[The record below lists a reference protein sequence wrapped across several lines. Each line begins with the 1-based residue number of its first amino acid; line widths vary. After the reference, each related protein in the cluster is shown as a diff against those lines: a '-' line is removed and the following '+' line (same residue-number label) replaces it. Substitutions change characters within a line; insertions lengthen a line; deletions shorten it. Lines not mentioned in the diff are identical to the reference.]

1 MSLFTAGSGRIC
13 VLWTFSSIF
22 LNNCFHSFTGNYSYG
37 SVYCSDRKCTYKK
50 EVLDYPKSTAVGV
63 FNDTLMETGWGIL
76 DIISGHGKP
85 ANDIDIMYAAGFL
98 EGALTAP

>member
-1 MSLFTAGSGRIC
+1 
-13 VLWTFSSIF
+13 
-22 LNNCFHSFTGNYSYG
+22 
-37 SVYCSDRKCTYKK
+37 
-50 EVLDYPKSTAVGV
+50 LDYPKSTAVGV